1 MLNKFRNLFKPNEV
15 KKEYKLVLS
24 LDGGGVRGLAT
35 VIFLKELEKA
45 SGKKIVDLFDF
56 FIGTSVGGLNA
67 MHLAVNEIEVS
78 ELESFWSQDNLA
90 MSIEEGFAQSVG
102 IDELKE
108 KIEEMFWHPNYLPYI
123 YNNKSKTELLE
134 KYFGNKLI
142 SESKKPI
149 AVLAYDVENR
159 KPRVLTSYTDQ
170 AIKATSAINAT
181 SAAPLYYPTVKIED
195 GSWLIDGSVVSNN
208 PCLIG
213 YNEARKY
220 FKTDNIKVFSVG
232 TGRHLNNLDGED
244 SSKWGPFG
252 WLTNDILG
260 ILLESHADHEILN
273 DLIGKNYLRI
283 NSIAENINWNLDDY
297 TEDNLRNIRNMGLDW
312 WNLNN
317 KKVIDFLSL

>member
-90 MSIEEGFAQSVG
+90 MSMQSSFWTKNFF
-102 IDELKE
+102 LKT
-108 KIEEMFWHPNYLPYI
+108 KPI

-181 SAAPLYYPTVKIED
+181 SADPLYYPTVKIED

-283 NSIAENINWNLDDY
+283 NSIAENINWDLDDY

-312 WNLNN
+312 WNQNN

>member
-1 MLNKFRNLFKPNEV
+1 MLDKFLNLFKPNEV

-90 MSIEEGFAQSVG
+90 MSMQSSFWTKNFF
-102 IDELKE
+102 LKT
-108 KIEEMFWHPNYLPYI
+108 KPI

-297 TEDNLRNIRNMGLDW
+297 TEDNLRNIRNMGHDW

>member
-1 MLNKFRNLFKPNEV
+1 M
-15 KKEYKLVLS
+15 
-24 LDGGGVRGLAT
+24 
-35 VIFLKELEKA
+35 EKA

-90 MSIEEGFAQSVG
+90 MSMQSSFWTKNFF
-102 IDELKE
+102 LKT
-108 KIEEMFWHPNYLPYI
+108 KPI

>member
-90 MSIEEGFAQSVG
+90 MSMQSSFWTKNFF
-102 IDELKE
+102 LKT
-108 KIEEMFWHPNYLPYI
+108 KPI

-260 ILLESHADHEILN
+260 ILLESHADHEILS

-283 NSIAENINWNLDDY
+283 NSIAENINWDLDDY
-297 TEDNLRNIRNMGLDW
+297 TEDNLRNIRNMGHDW

>member
-1 MLNKFRNLFKPNEV
+1 MLNKFLNLFKPNEV
-15 KKEYKLVLS
+15 KKEHKLVLS

-90 MSIEEGFAQSVG
+90 MSMQSSFWTKNFF
-102 IDELKE
+102 LKT
-108 KIEEMFWHPNYLPYI
+108 KPI

>member
-35 VIFLKELEKA
+35 VIFLLLLEKA

-90 MSIEEGFAQSVG
+90 MSMQSSFWTKNFF
-102 IDELKE
+102 LKT
-108 KIEEMFWHPNYLPYI
+108 KPI

>member
-1 MLNKFRNLFKPNEV
+1 MLDKFLNLFKPNDV

-90 MSIEEGFAQSVG
+90 MSMQSSFWTKNFF
-102 IDELKE
+102 LKT
-108 KIEEMFWHPNYLPYI
+108 KPI

-283 NSIAENINWNLDDY
+283 NSIAENINWDLDDY

>member
-1 MLNKFRNLFKPNEV
+1 MLDKFLNLFKPNEV

-90 MSIEEGFAQSVG
+90 MSMQSSFWTKNFF
-102 IDELKE
+102 LKT
-108 KIEEMFWHPNYLPYI
+108 KPI

>member
-1 MLNKFRNLFKPNEV
+1 MLDKFLNLFKPNEV
-15 KKEYKLVLS
+15 KKEHKLVLS

-90 MSIEEGFAQSVG
+90 MSMQSSFWTKNFF
-102 IDELKE
+102 LKT
-108 KIEEMFWHPNYLPYI
+108 KPI

-283 NSIAENINWNLDDY
+283 NSIAENINWDLDDY

-312 WNLNN
+312 WNQNN

>member
-1 MLNKFRNLFKPNEV
+1 MFNKFRNLFKPNEV

-90 MSIEEGFAQSVG
+90 MSMQSSFWTKNFF
-102 IDELKE
+102 LKT
-108 KIEEMFWHPNYLPYI
+108 KPI

-283 NSIAENINWNLDDY
+283 NSIAENINWDLDDY

-312 WNLNN
+312 WNQNN

>member
-1 MLNKFRNLFKPNEV
+1 MLDKFLNLFKPNEV

-45 SGKKIVDLFDF
+45 SGKKIIDLFDF

-90 MSIEEGFAQSVG
+90 MSMQSSFWTKNFF
-102 IDELKE
+102 LKT
-108 KIEEMFWHPNYLPYI
+108 KPI

-134 KYFGNKLI
+134 QYFGNKLI

>member
-1 MLNKFRNLFKPNEV
+1 MLNKFLNLFKPNEV

-90 MSIEEGFAQSVG
+90 MSMQSSFWTKNFF
-102 IDELKE
+102 LKT
-108 KIEEMFWHPNYLPYI
+108 KPI

-283 NSIAENINWNLDDY
+283 NSIAENINWDLDDY

-312 WNLNN
+312 WNQNN

>member
-1 MLNKFRNLFKPNEV
+1 MLDKFLNLFKPNEV

-90 MSIEEGFAQSVG
+90 RSMQSSFWTKNFF
-102 IDELKE
+102 LKT
-108 KIEEMFWHPNYLPYI
+108 KPI

-283 NSIAENINWNLDDY
+283 NSIAENINWDLDDY

-312 WNLNN
+312 WNQNN

>member
-1 MLNKFRNLFKPNEV
+1 MLNKFLNLFKPNEV

-78 ELESFWSQDNLA
+78 ELEKFWSQDNLA
-90 MSIEEGFAQSVG
+90 MSMQSSFWTKNFF
-102 IDELKE
+102 LKT
-108 KIEEMFWHPNYLPYI
+108 KPI

-297 TEDNLRNIRNMGLDW
+297 TEDNLRSIRNMGLDW

>member
-1 MLNKFRNLFKPNEV
+1 MLNKFRNLFKPNDV

-90 MSIEEGFAQSVG
+90 MSMQSSFWTKNFF
-102 IDELKE
+102 LKT
-108 KIEEMFWHPNYLPYI
+108 KPI

-283 NSIAENINWNLDDY
+283 NSIAENINWDLDDY

-312 WNLNN
+312 WNQNN

>member
-1 MLNKFRNLFKPNEV
+1 MLNKFRNLFKPNDV

-90 MSIEEGFAQSVG
+90 MSMQSSFWTKNFF
-102 IDELKE
+102 LKT
-108 KIEEMFWHPNYLPYI
+108 KPI

-283 NSIAENINWNLDDY
+283 NSIAENINWDLDDY

>member
-1 MLNKFRNLFKPNEV
+1 MLDKFLNLFKPNEV

-90 MSIEEGFAQSVG
+90 MSMQSSFWNKNFF
-102 IDELKE
+102 LKT
-108 KIEEMFWHPNYLPYI
+108 KPI

>member
-1 MLNKFRNLFKPNEV
+1 MLDKFRNLFKPNEV

-90 MSIEEGFAQSVG
+90 MSMQSSFWTKNFF
-102 IDELKE
+102 LKT
-108 KIEEMFWHPNYLPYI
+108 KPI

>member
-1 MLNKFRNLFKPNEV
+1 MLDKFLNLFKPNEV

-90 MSIEEGFAQSVG
+90 MSMQSSFWTKNFF
-102 IDELKE
+102 LKT
-108 KIEEMFWHPNYLPYI
+108 KPI
-123 YNNKSKTELLE
+123 YNNKSKTKLLE

-283 NSIAENINWNLDDY
+283 NSIAENINWDLDDY

>member
-1 MLNKFRNLFKPNEV
+1 MLNKFLNLFKSNEA

-67 MHLAVNEIEVS
+67 MHLAINEIEVS

-90 MSIEEGFAQSVG
+90 MSMQSS
-102 IDELKE
+102 
-108 KIEEMFWHPNYLPYI
+108 FWAKNFFLTTKPK
-123 YNNKSKTELLE
+123 YNNNSKTELLE
-134 KYFGNKLI
+134 QYFGNKLI
-142 SESKKPI
+142 SDSNKPI

-159 KPRVLTSYTDQ
+159 KPRVLSSYTDQ
-170 AIKATSAINAT
+170 NIKVTSAINAS
-181 SAAPLYYPTVKIED
+181 SAAPLYYPTVQIED

-297 TEDNLRNIRNMGLDW
+297 SEENLTNIKNMGQKW
-312 WNLNN
+312 W
-317 KKVIDFLSL
+317 KSYQDKVKNFLLL

>member
-90 MSIEEGFAQSVG
+90 MSMQSSFWTKNFF
-102 IDELKE
+102 LKT
-108 KIEEMFWHPNYLPYI
+108 KPI

-142 SESKKPI
+142 SESKKPV

-159 KPRVLTSYTDQ
+159 KPRVLASYIDQ
-170 AIKATSAINAT
+170 NIKVTSAINAT
-181 SAAPLYYPTVKIED
+181 SAAPLYYPTVQIED

-260 ILLESHADHEILN
+260 ILLESHADHEILD

-297 TEDNLRNIRNMGLDW
+297 SEENLANIKNMGHKW
-312 WNLNN
+312 WEKHQNEV
-317 KKVIDFLSL
+317 KSFLSL

>member
-15 KKEYKLVLS
+15 KKEYKFVLS

-67 MHLAVNEIEVS
+67 MHLAVNEIEIS
-78 ELESFWSQDNLA
+78 ELERFWSQDNLA
-90 MSIEEGFAQSVG
+90 MSMQSSFWTKNFF
-102 IDELKE
+102 LKT
-108 KIEEMFWHPNYLPYI
+108 KPI

-159 KPRVLTSYTDQ
+159 KPRVLTSYTDK

>member
-1 MLNKFRNLFKPNEV
+1 MLNKFLNLFKPNEV

-90 MSIEEGFAQSVG
+90 MSMQSSFWTKNFF
-102 IDELKE
+102 LKT
-108 KIEEMFWHPNYLPYI
+108 KPI

-134 KYFGNKLI
+134 KYFGKKLI

-220 FKTDNIKVFSVG
+220 FKTDNVKVFSVG

-297 TEDNLRNIRNMGLDW
+297 TEDNLRNIRNMGL
-312 WNLNN
+312 
-317 KKVIDFLSL
+317 

>member
-1 MLNKFRNLFKPNEV
+1 MLDKFLNLFKPNEV

-90 MSIEEGFAQSVG
+90 MSMQSSFWTKNFF
-102 IDELKE
+102 LKT
-108 KIEEMFWHPNYLPYI
+108 KPI

-297 TEDNLRNIRNMGLDW
+297 TVDNLRNIRNMGLDW

>member
-1 MLNKFRNLFKPNEV
+1 MLNKFLNLFKPNEV

-90 MSIEEGFAQSVG
+90 MSMQSSFWTKNFF
-102 IDELKE
+102 LKT
-108 KIEEMFWHPNYLPYI
+108 KPI

-260 ILLESHADHEILN
+260 ILLESHADHEILS

-283 NSIAENINWNLDDY
+283 NSLQ
-297 TEDNLRNIRNMGLDW
+297 
-312 WNLNN
+312 
-317 KKVIDFLSL
+317 

>member
-1 MLNKFRNLFKPNEV
+1 MLDKFLNLFKPNEV

-35 VIFLKELEKA
+35 VVFLKELEKA

-90 MSIEEGFAQSVG
+90 MSMQSSFWTKNFF
-102 IDELKE
+102 LKT
-108 KIEEMFWHPNYLPYI
+108 KPI

>member
-35 VIFLKELEKA
+35 VVFLKELEKA

-56 FIGTSVGGLNA
+56 FIGTSVGGLSA
-67 MHLAVNEIEVS
+67 MHLAVNEIEVN

-90 MSIEEGFAQSVG
+90 MSMQSSFWTKNFF
-102 IDELKE
+102 LKT
-108 KIEEMFWHPNYLPYI
+108 KPI

-142 SESKKPI
+142 SESKRPI

>member
-1 MLNKFRNLFKPNEV
+1 MLNKFLNLFKPNEV

-90 MSIEEGFAQSVG
+90 MSMQSSFWTKNFF
-102 IDELKE
+102 LKT
-108 KIEEMFWHPNYLPYI
+108 KPI

>member
-15 KKEYKLVLS
+15 KKEYKFVLS

-90 MSIEEGFAQSVG
+90 MSMQSSFWTKNFF
-102 IDELKE
+102 LKT
-108 KIEEMFWHPNYLPYI
+108 KPI

>member
-35 VIFLKELEKA
+35 VVFLKELEKA

-90 MSIEEGFAQSVG
+90 MSMQSSFWTKNFF
-102 IDELKE
+102 LKT
-108 KIEEMFWHPNYLPYI
+108 KPI

-159 KPRVLTSYTDQ
+159 KPRVITSYTDQ

-244 SSKWGPFG
+244 SSQWGPFG

>member
-1 MLNKFRNLFKPNEV
+1 MLNKFLNLFKPNEV
-15 KKEYKLVLS
+15 KNEYKLVLS

-90 MSIEEGFAQSVG
+90 MSMQSSFWTKNFF
-102 IDELKE
+102 LKT
-108 KIEEMFWHPNYLPYI
+108 KPI

>member
-1 MLNKFRNLFKPNEV
+1 MLNKFRNLFKPNDV

-90 MSIEEGFAQSVG
+90 MSMQSSFWTKNFF
-102 IDELKE
+102 LKT
-108 KIEEMFWHPNYLPYI
+108 KPI
-123 YNNKSKTELLE
+123 YNNKSKTKLLE

-283 NSIAENINWNLDDY
+283 NSIAENINWDLDDY

>member
-1 MLNKFRNLFKPNEV
+1 MLDKFLNLFKPNEV

-90 MSIEEGFAQSVG
+90 MSMQSSFWTKNFF
-102 IDELKE
+102 LKT
-108 KIEEMFWHPNYLPYI
+108 KPI

-232 TGRHLNNLDGED
+232 TGKHLNNLDGED

-283 NSIAENINWNLDDY
+283 NSIAENINWDLDDY

-312 WNLNN
+312 WNQNN

>member
-90 MSIEEGFAQSVG
+90 MSMQSSFWTKNFF
-102 IDELKE
+102 LKT
-108 KIEEMFWHPNYLPYI
+108 KPI

-283 NSIAENINWNLDDY
+283 NSIAENINWDLDDY
-297 TEDNLRNIRNMGLDW
+297 TEDNLRNIRNMGFDW
-312 WNLNN
+312 WNQNN

>member
-1 MLNKFRNLFKPNEV
+1 MLDKFLNLFKPNEV

-90 MSIEEGFAQSVG
+90 MSMQSSFWTKNFF
-102 IDELKE
+102 LKT
-108 KIEEMFWHPNYLPYI
+108 KPI

-283 NSIAENINWNLDDY
+283 NSIAENINWDLDDY

>member
-90 MSIEEGFAQSVG
+90 MSMQSSFWTKNFF
-102 IDELKE
+102 LKT
-108 KIEEMFWHPNYLPYI
+108 KPI

-297 TEDNLRNIRNMGLDW
+297 TEDSLRNIRNMGLDW

>member
-1 MLNKFRNLFKPNEV
+1 MLNKFLNLFKPNEV
-15 KKEYKLVLS
+15 KKEHKLVLS

-67 MHLAVNEIEVS
+67 MHLAVNEIEIS
-78 ELESFWSQDNLA
+78 ELERFWSQDNLA
-90 MSIEEGFAQSVG
+90 MSMQSSFWTKNFF
-102 IDELKE
+102 LKT
-108 KIEEMFWHPNYLPYI
+108 KPI

-159 KPRVLTSYTDQ
+159 KPRVLTSYTDK